1 MSGNKVVTNIDNNC
15 INSEDTNELFMITTE
30 SELTF
35 QNHINKLCKKY
46 KISNNMSPAI
56 LNNIFARSATPY
68 NLHNPANLK
77 MRKVH
82 LVLRLYPI

>member
-1 MSGNKVVTNIDNNC
+1 MLFLHLMNC
-15 INSEDTNELFMITTE
+15 WKKITVSILNEHLQTVAIE
-30 SELTF
+30 
-35 QNHINKLCKKY
+35 KY